1 MRKFLANLTL
11 AALFA
16 SSALGAFG
24 ACAKEIELTWS
35 DFASSAQGYVYDMYT
50 LDLPTVTDGDGKPL
64 KVKTVVTDSEGNIV
78 DSAGGFFV
86 IRNTSAYTVTYTVDC
101 NGKTYSKTM
110 TITGIEKAKY
120 SLAAVPLYGVGETVN
135 LVDKVSAS
143 VEGEIA
149 FSVKLGSEKIEV
161 KNGGFMPQKTGV
173 YNVTAKIA
181 GQPEYKFSVTVVD
194 KTIYSR
200 PNALVWD
207 GADETGF
214 SVKLKHMNFSKKHWQ
229 TGEDLDPNNL
239 TDELEETSAAEIS
252 FDETEKFDA
261 QSNGSVKYTIH
272 YPKGSKSFDST
283 VYFTPAFSL
292 DYYKSLK
299 LQGYNQIAIRARFD
313 ITNSNLQCG
322 LFPFAFSQS
331 QSNMSMVNANGVKK
345 DFRDMAIWWQTG
357 WSNDPFAKEEWA
369 EWLVPIDKFIT
380 DYKSAEMPLAMLR
393 TYTNLN
399 ADKTA
404 IIDNYFDFD
413 MYIDNVYAVKAF
425 ECESAGETYYAETGE
440 TLDLISA
447 SGAKTDADIDDLIIS
462 ATKNGAPLA
471 AESPNVTFDGAAA
484 DYSFAMRARNRYGV
498 VNQEVTTFKKWTEIN
513 AEKAAAGKKLYDLFS
528 DSAESIVTEVY
539 KNGYKIAAE
548 ENYVLED
555 NAWYLITRSSPDY
568 KGVQKAQFTIGTPN
582 ADEINAILATGAD
595 FAEFSGGDFYDYNA
609 GRTDGGAHWNISE
622 TTDQTYGSAE
632 KSVKVAYEK
641 TLADGSVTSAINGVF
656 SDISLRTAICAEE
669 LQTLKSFG
677 FKYITMR
684 LAVKSED
691 TWLLLGNNVRHRNSA
706 ASACEIFVNGEKQA
720 KNYYSAGWT
729 EGKTYRSWVEISFN
743 IDDVL
748 ANLENGET
756 FRFRYFSPYGNNAGA
771 EICIDEIRLDKELKK
786 AG

>member
-1 MRKFLANLTL
+1 MRKILANLTF
-11 AALFA
+11 AALLA
-16 SSALGAFG
+16 SSALGSFG
-24 ACAKEIELTWS
+24 GCAKEIELTWR
-35 DFASSAQGYVYDMYT
+35 DFASSAQGYVYDMYS

-86 IRNTSAYTVTYTVDC
+86 IRDTSAYTVTYTVVC
-101 NGKTYSKTM
+101 GKRTYSKTM
-110 TITGIEKAKY
+110 TVTGIEKAKY
-120 SLAAVPLYGVGETVN
+120 SLSTVPLYGVGEEIN
-135 LVDKVSAS
+135 LADKVSAS
-143 VEGEIA
+143 VNGEIA
-149 FSVKLGSEKIEV
+149 FSVKLGSEKVEV
-161 KNGGFMPQKTGV
+161 KNGGFVPQKTGV
-173 YNVTAKIA
+173 YIVTAKIA
-181 GQPEYKFSVTVVD
+181 GQPEYNFSVTVVD
-194 KTIYSR
+194 KTIYSH

-214 SVKLKHMNFSKKHWQ
+214 SVQLKHSDFSKKHWQ

-239 TDELEETSAAEIS
+239 TDELQETSTAEIS
-252 FDETEKFDA
+252 FEETEKFDV
-261 QSNGSVKYTIH
+261 QSNGSVKYTVH
-272 YPKGSKSFDST
+272 YPKGSKSIDAT
-283 VYFTPAFSL
+283 LYFTPAFSL

-313 ITNSNLQCG
+313 ITNPNLQCG

-331 QSNMSMVNANGVKK
+331 QINMSMVNEAGEKK

-357 WSNDPFAKEEWA
+357 WSNNPFAKEEWA

-425 ECESAGETYYAETGE
+425 ESETAGETYYAETGE

-447 SGAKTDADIDDLIIS
+447 SGAKTDADIDGLITS
-462 ATKNGAPLA
+462 ATKNGAPLV
-471 AESPNVTFDGAAA
+471 AESPNVTLDSAAA

-498 VNQEVTTFKKWTEIN
+498 VKQEVTTFKKWAEIN
-513 AEKAAAGKKLYDLFS
+513 AEEAAAGKKLYDLFS
-528 DSAESIVTEVY
+528 DSAEIIVTEVY
-539 KNGYKIAAE
+539 KNGYKIAAD

-555 NAWYLITRSSPDY
+555 NAWYIVTRSSPDY
-568 KGVQKAQFTIGTPN
+568 KGVQKAQFTLGTPN
-582 ADEINAILATGAD
+582 ADDINAILATGAD
-595 FAEFSGGDFYDYNA
+595 YDKFSGGGFYNYNA
-609 GRTDGGAHWNISE
+609 GKTEEGAHWKISE

-632 KSVKVAYEK
+632 KSVKIAYEK
-641 TLADGSVTSAINGVF
+641 TLDDGSATSAINGVF

-677 FKYITMR
+677 FRYITMR

-691 TWLLLGNNVRHRNSA
+691 TWLLLGNNVRHRNST
-706 ASACEIFVNGEKQA
+706 ASACEIFVNGEKKA
-720 KNYYSAGWT
+720 DNYYGAGWT
-729 EGKTYRSWVEISFN
+729 DGKAYRDWVEISFN

-748 ANLENGET
+748 ANLESGET

-786 AG
+786 AE